1 MAPEITE
8 KKPAVPKEETRIDS
22 RAVDAFTAM
31 GFTPPF
37 PDSLV
42 STYQSVKRRMDILR
56 PDRMSPEGFA
66 FTAFISDLIEGK
78 AENPG
83 KD

>member
-1 MAPEITE
+1 
-8 KKPAVPKEETRIDS
+8 
-22 RAVDAFTAM
+22 
-31 GFTPPF
+31 
-37 PDSLV
+37 
-42 STYQSVKRRMDILR
+42 MDILR

-83 KD
+83 KV